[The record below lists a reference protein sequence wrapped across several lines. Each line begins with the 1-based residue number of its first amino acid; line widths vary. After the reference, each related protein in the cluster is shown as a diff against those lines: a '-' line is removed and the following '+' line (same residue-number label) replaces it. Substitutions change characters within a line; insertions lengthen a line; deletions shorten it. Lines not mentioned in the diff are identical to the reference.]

1 MKDNRHKRRLE
12 SRKQRAGLR
21 VKEEFLYVC
30 GSTLF
35 PGGDMQDK
43 ILVKESLH
51 CGSPIETTY
60 YSGIY
65 SDFSQNYN
73 VLFNKKGNKAQ
84 LFIWYSIIISGK
96 SPIFDNICFNGG
108 DTEITRNRKIWQPGE
123 EYGIVRPIWQTC
135 YSAGKKPATRCA
147 KKLKKRRGTW
157 QLYKMLWN
165 ITKSC
170 INKKWMCILV
180 LGFSSSNLT
189 FLGKNP

>member
-1 MKDNRHKRRLE
+1 MISIFVLFKEWYKLSYSLIWYMHLKIVIVYPKVFLFCWYWDQNIAMLFNNSMGFIFRYGQKNWRQILKDNRHKRCLE

-84 LFIWYSIIISGK
+84 LFIW
-96 SPIFDNICFNGG
+96 
-108 DTEITRNRKIWQPGE
+108 
-123 EYGIVRPIWQTC
+123 
-135 YSAGKKPATRCA
+135 
-147 KKLKKRRGTW
+147 
-157 QLYKMLWN
+157 
-165 ITKSC
+165 
-170 INKKWMCILV
+170 
-180 LGFSSSNLT
+180 
-189 FLGKNP
+189 

>member
-1 MKDNRHKRRLE
+1 MLFNNSMGLFLDMVRRTEGKYLKDNRHKRRLE

-73 VLFNKKGNKAQ
+73 VYSTKK
-84 LFIWYSIIISGK
+84 
-96 SPIFDNICFNGG
+96 
-108 DTEITRNRKIWQPGE
+108 E
-123 EYGIVRPIWQTC
+123 
-135 YSAGKKPATRCA
+135 
-147 KKLKKRRGTW
+147 
-157 QLYKMLWN
+157 
-165 ITKSC
+165 TKH
-170 INKKWMCILV
+170 I
-180 LGFSSSNLT
+180 FSSDNLLSFQGNPRFST
-189 FLGKNP
+189 IFVSMVGTLRSPGIGKFGN

>member
-1 MKDNRHKRRLE
+1 MISIFVLFKEYYKLSNNLKWYMHLKIVIVYPKVFLFCWYWDQNSAMLLNNSMGFIFRYGQKNWRQILKDNRHKRRLE

-35 PGGDMQDK
+35 PVGDMQDK

-84 LFIWYSIIISGK
+84 LFIW
-96 SPIFDNICFNGG
+96 
-108 DTEITRNRKIWQPGE
+108 
-123 EYGIVRPIWQTC
+123 
-135 YSAGKKPATRCA
+135 
-147 KKLKKRRGTW
+147 
-157 QLYKMLWN
+157 
-165 ITKSC
+165 
-170 INKKWMCILV
+170 
-180 LGFSSSNLT
+180 
-189 FLGKNP
+189 

>member
-1 MKDNRHKRRLE
+1 MLFNNSMGFIFRYGQKSRRQILKDNRHKRRLE

-84 LFIWYSIIISGK
+84 LFI
-96 SPIFDNICFNGG
+96 
-108 DTEITRNRKIWQPGE
+108 
-123 EYGIVRPIWQTC
+123 
-135 YSAGKKPATRCA
+135 
-147 KKLKKRRGTW
+147 
-157 QLYKMLWN
+157 
-165 ITKSC
+165 
-170 INKKWMCILV
+170 
-180 LGFSSSNLT
+180 
-189 FLGKNP
+189 

>member
-1 MKDNRHKRRLE
+1 MRCFLIIVWVLFLDMVRRTEGKYLKDNRHKRRLE
-12 SRKQRAGLR
+12 TRKQRAGLR

-84 LFIWYSIIISGK
+84 LFI
-96 SPIFDNICFNGG
+96 
-108 DTEITRNRKIWQPGE
+108 
-123 EYGIVRPIWQTC
+123 
-135 YSAGKKPATRCA
+135 
-147 KKLKKRRGTW
+147 
-157 QLYKMLWN
+157 
-165 ITKSC
+165 
-170 INKKWMCILV
+170 
-180 LGFSSSNLT
+180 
-189 FLGKNP
+189 

>member
-1 MKDNRHKRRLE
+1 MRCFLIIVWVLFLDMVRRTEGKYLKDNRHKRRLE

-73 VLFNKKGNKAQ
+73 VYSTKK
-84 LFIWYSIIISGK
+84 
-96 SPIFDNICFNGG
+96 
-108 DTEITRNRKIWQPGE
+108 E
-123 EYGIVRPIWQTC
+123 
-135 YSAGKKPATRCA
+135 
-147 KKLKKRRGTW
+147 
-157 QLYKMLWN
+157 
-165 ITKSC
+165 TKH
-170 INKKWMCILV
+170 I
-180 LGFSSSNLT
+180 FSSDNLLSFQGNPRFST
-189 FLGKNP
+189 IFVSMVETLRSPGIGKFGN